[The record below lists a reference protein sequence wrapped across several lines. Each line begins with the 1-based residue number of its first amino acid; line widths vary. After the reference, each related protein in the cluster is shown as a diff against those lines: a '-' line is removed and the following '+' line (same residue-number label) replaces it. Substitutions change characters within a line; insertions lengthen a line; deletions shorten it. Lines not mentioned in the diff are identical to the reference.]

1 MVELEIIQAQHVDK
15 SSLPFSFP
23 LQPFSTYF
31 TLGYLCIIAFFNGL
45 DYTAGGWS
53 TPGFITFYTGF
64 PLLFGFILLWK
75 LFKKTQ
81 WIRSEDADLFSGKA
95 ELDAVE

>member
-1 MVELEIIQAQHVDK
+1 
-15 SSLPFSFP
+15 
-23 LQPFSTYF
+23 
-31 TLGYLCIIAFFNGL
+31 LGYLCIIAFFNGL